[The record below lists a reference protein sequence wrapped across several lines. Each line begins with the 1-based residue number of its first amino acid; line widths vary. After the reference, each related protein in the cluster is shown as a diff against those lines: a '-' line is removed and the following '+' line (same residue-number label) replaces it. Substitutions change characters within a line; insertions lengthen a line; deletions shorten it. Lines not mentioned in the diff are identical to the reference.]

1 MLEAIHYVRKAIIAK
16 LNGNVTIDGS
26 IVPIYGR
33 VPTNASYPFI
43 RVYSLSND
51 ETDQNQ
57 TSFTTETITRVE
69 CVTRFSSD
77 DGGELHSNLMVS
89 KCLELLRTRS
99 ANYID
104 LSANGFNVYTSVNE
118 GVKYLQDDLSDFTYF
133 RAIIE
138 ISNKI
143 EQIDAVG
150 GLQSELQN
158 ELQS

>member
-1 MLEAIHYVRKAIIAK
+1 MLEAIYYVRKAIIAK
-16 LNGNVTIDGS
+16 LNGNVLIDGS

-69 CVTRFSSD
+69 CVTRFASD
-77 DGGELHSNLMVS
+77 DGGELDSNLMVS

>member
-69 CVTRFSSD
+69 CVTRFASD
-77 DGGELHSNLMVS
+77 DGGELDSNLMVS

>member
-33 VPTNASYPFI
+33 VPTDASYPFI

-69 CVTRFSSD
+69 CVTRYASD
-77 DGGELHSNLMVS
+77 DGGEFDSNLMVS

-143 EQIDAVG
+143 EQIDGVG

>member
-16 LNGNVTIDGS
+16 LNGNITINGS
-26 IVPIYGR
+26 VVPIYGR

-69 CVTRFSSD
+69 CVTRFASD
-77 DGGELHSNLMVS
+77 DGGELDSNLMVS

>member
-16 LNGNVTIDGS
+16 LNNNITIDGS

-33 VPTNASYPFI
+33 VPTDASYPFI

-69 CVTRFSSD
+69 CVTRFASD
-77 DGGELHSNLMVS
+77 DGGELDSNIMVS

>member
-16 LNGNVTIDGS
+16 LNGNVIIDGS
-26 IVPIYGR
+26 NVPIYGR

-69 CVTRFSSD
+69 CVTRFTSD
-77 DGGELHSNLMVS
+77 DGGELDSNLMVS

>member
-16 LNGNVTIDGS
+16 LNDNITIDGS

>member
-16 LNGNVTIDGS
+16 LNNNITIDGS

-33 VPTNASYPFI
+33 VPTDASYPFI

-57 TSFTTETITRVE
+57 TSFTTETITRIE
-69 CVTRFSSD
+69 CVTRFASD
-77 DGGELHSNLMVS
+77 DGGELDSNLMVS

>member
-1 MLEAIHYVRKAIIAK
+1 MLEAIHYIRKAFIEKLTSNVII
-16 LNGNVTIDGS
+16 NGS
-26 IVPIYGR
+26 AVPVYNR
-33 VPTNASYPFI
+33 VPTHTNYPFI
-43 RVYSLSND
+43 RVYSVSNA

-57 TSFTTETITRVE
+57 TSFNLETITRVE
-69 CVTRFSSD
+69 CVTRFASD
-77 DGGELHSNLMVS
+77 DGGELDTNLMVS
-89 KCLELLRTRS
+89 QCLEQLRTRS

-104 LSANGFNVYTSVNE
+104 IKANGFNIYTSVNE

-143 EQIDAVG
+143 EQINSVG

>member
-26 IVPIYGR
+26 SVPIYGR

-57 TSFTTETITRVE
+57 TSFTSETITRVE
-69 CVTRFSSD
+69 CVTRFTSD
-77 DGGELHSNLMVS
+77 DGGELDSNLMVS

>member
-1 MLEAIHYVRKAIIAK
+1 MLEAIYYVRKAIIAK

-69 CVTRFSSD
+69 CVTRFASD
-77 DGGELHSNLMVS
+77 DGGELDSNLMVS

-150 GLQSELQN
+150 GLQSGLQN

>member
-16 LNGNVTIDGS
+16 LNGNITIDGS

-69 CVTRFSSD
+69 CVTRFASD
-77 DGGELHSNLMVS
+77 DGGELDSNLMVS

-143 EQIDAVG
+143 EQIATIG

>member
-16 LNGNVTIDGS
+16 LNGNITIDGS

-69 CVTRFSSD
+69 CVTRFASD
-77 DGGELHSNLMVS
+77 DGGELDCNLMVS

>member
-16 LNGNVTIDGS
+16 LNGNITINGS
-26 IVPIYGR
+26 IVPIHGR

-57 TSFTTETITRVE
+57 TSFTSETITRVE
-69 CVTRFSSD
+69 CVTRFASD
-77 DGGELHSNLMVS
+77 DGGELDSNLMVS

>member
-1 MLEAIHYVRKAIIAK
+1 MLEAIHYIRKAFIEKLTSNVII
-16 LNGNVTIDGS
+16 NGS
-26 IVPIYGR
+26 AVPVYNR
-33 VPTNASYPFI
+33 VPTNSNYPFI
-43 RVYSLSND
+43 RVYSVSND

-57 TSFTTETITRVE
+57 TSFNLETITRVE
-69 CVTRFSSD
+69 CVTRFASD
-77 DGGELHSNLMVS
+77 DGGELDTNLMVS
-89 KCLELLRTRS
+89 QCLEQLRTRS

-104 LSANGFNVYTSVNE
+104 IKANGFNIYTSVNE

-143 EQIDAVG
+143 EQINSVG

>member
-33 VPTNASYPFI
+33 VPTDASYPFI

-69 CVTRFSSD
+69 CVTRYASD
-77 DGGELHSNLMVS
+77 DGGELDCNLMVS

-143 EQIDAVG
+143 EQIDGVG

>member
-26 IVPIYGR
+26 NVPIYGR

-51 ETDQNQ
+51 EADQNQ

-69 CVTRFSSD
+69 CVTRFASD
-77 DGGELHSNLMVS
+77 DGGELDSNLMVS

-143 EQIDAVG
+143 EQFDAVG

>member
-33 VPTNASYPFI
+33 VPTDASYPFI

-69 CVTRFSSD
+69 CVTRYASD
-77 DGGELHSNLMVS
+77 DGGELDCNLMVS

-118 GVKYLQDDLSDFTYF
+118 GVKYLQDDLLDFTYF

-143 EQIDAVG
+143 EQIDEVG

>member
-33 VPTNASYPFI
+33 VPTNATYPFI

-69 CVTRFSSD
+69 CVTRFASD
-77 DGGELHSNLMVS
+77 DGGELDSNLMVS

>member
-26 IVPIYGR
+26 SVPIYGR

-57 TSFTTETITRVE
+57 TTFTSETITRVE
-69 CVTRFSSD
+69 CVTRFASD
-77 DGGELHSNLMVS
+77 DGGELGSNLMVS

>member
-69 CVTRFSSD
+69 CVTRYASD
-77 DGGELHSNLMVS
+77 DGGELDSNLMVS

-143 EQIDAVG
+143 EQIDGVG